1 MLYQLLTFFR
11 LSMNIWFSM
20 LFLTIFFLF
29 SLQCILLAVIVVSFL
44 HVVECS
50 CSIEELPGIYTILL
64 RFLSRIIQI
73 RVLGSFKVSLNN
85 AFVYYAQTTKFLQQK
100 SSVLLKFSAE
110 IYLFK
115 VNDRNTRKR
124 CDICS
129 KLTIK
134 APERRQ

>member
-29 SLQCILLAVIVVSFL
+29 SLQCILLAVVVVSFL

-50 CSIEELPGIYTILL
+50 CSIEELPGIYIILL

-73 RVLGSFKVSLNN
+73 RVLGPFKVSLNN
-85 AFVYYAQTTKFLQQK
+85 AFVYYAQTTKVLQQK
-100 SSVLLKFSAE
+100 SSVLVKFSDN

-134 APERRQ
+134 VPERRQ